1 MLLPALIIIVA
12 LVGCPLVRTIYL
24 SFTDTGL
31 GELIY
36 GGSTWVGL
44 ENFKE
49 VFADEHLRISLINT
63 VVFGTICVIGTMVL
77 GFAAALLLNQRL
89 KGNVFFSIA
98 VLLPWA
104 VPALAA
110 SAIFK
115 WLFDSRYGF
124 VNWALV
130 QLGFEG
136 FTDYAW
142 FAGRGSAYVA
152 IFITVV
158 WQSFPFIALSLLA
171 GLQTIPKELLHAAAV
186 DGAGAWSR
194 FRLVTVP
201 LLRPI
206 IAVLVVFS
214 TIWDFKIFDQV
225 YVMAAGVPDRAADTA
240 AVAAY
245 REGFALSPLR
255 PRQRRRRRAVPDPA
269 RVQPA
274 LRAADRQGGVRYEV
288 AAQARL
294 DVRGD
299 DRDLR
304 LRALPDL
311 LGRDHVAE
319 AAVGDLHAHA

>member
-1 MLLPALIIIVA
+1 MTSAPAAVEAGRAAHAPRPPAAVLIRRGVNKLTLPVLMLLPALIIIA
-12 LVGCPLVRTIYL
+12 GLVGYPLVRTIYL

-49 VFADEHLRISLINT
+49 VFADDRLRVALVNT
-63 VVFGTICVIGTMVL
+63 VVFGTVCVIGTMTF
-77 GFAAALLLNQRL
+77 GFAVALLLNQRL
-89 KGNVFFSIA
+89 KGNLFFGIA

-104 VPALAA
+104 VPAIAA

-130 QLGFEG
+130 NVGFDR
-136 FTDYAW
+136 FQDYAW
-142 FAGRGSAYVA
+142 FAGRFSAYVA
-152 IFITVV
+152 IFVTVV

-171 GLQTIPKELLHAAAV
+171 GLQTIPKETLHAAAI
-186 DGAGAWSR
+186 DGAGPWAR

-214 TIWDFKIFDQV
+214 TIWDFKIFDQI

-245 REGFALSPLR
+245 REGFALSHYGLGS
-255 PRQRRRRRAVPDPA
+255 AVA
-269 RVQPA
+269 VVLFLILLA
-274 LRAADRQGGVRYEV
+274 FSLLYVRLIGKEG
-288 AAQARL
+288 QT
-294 DVRGD
+294 
-299 DRDLR
+299 
-304 LRALPDL
+304 
-311 LGRDHVAE
+311 
-319 AAVGDLHAHA
+319 